1 MLWYAQKLLILF
13 NKYGKTASPL
23 ANVTQRRQY
32 CTDLM
37 TGSLL
42 GFKLN
47 FKHVS
52 GRSMTTTIINL
63 NQFYILELARSK
75 CFPFANLNR
84 SEVAQYTSTSWFHR
98 VFANEIKKKLLQKTD
113 DVSWRNIGKRRCY
126 QRYSCTLPAS
136 AKVIGW
142 NRIADKNMPCKKRTG
157 S

>member
-98 VFANEIKKKLLQKTD
+98 VFANEIKKTATK
-113 DVSWRNIGKRRCY
+113 NRRCFLT
-126 QRYSCTLPAS
+126 QHWEKTLLS
-136 AKVIGW
+136 TLQLHITCICQGNW
-142 NRIADKNMPCKKRTG
+142 MESHSR
-157 S
+157 